1 LRNGVPN
8 KNTVACLESSILA
21 PKKFGLT
28 MPLCKRTADVLQN
41 DVQHF
46 PADYIKCVSQINK
59 AEVQWPALFMS
70 ILHFVQWKDH
80 VSSRSLLYFWLRYCT
95 FALCRFHWRIDLAD
109 ERQNATGVNVIPHI
123 LVVVP
128 NKLLC
133 LQSV

>member
-46 PADYIKCVSQINK
+46 PADYIKCVSQTTFCRTMCSTFLLTISNVWVK
-59 AEVQWPALFMS
+59 STKLKCSGPRCSCQFCISSNEKIMS
-70 ILHFVQWKDH
+70 VVD
-80 VSSRSLLYFWLRYCT
+80 RYCT
-95 FALCRFHWRIDLAD
+95 FDFVTVRLLYVGS
-109 ERQNATGVNVIPHI
+109 TGG
-123 LVVVP
+123 
-128 NKLLC
+128 
-133 LQSV
+133 ST